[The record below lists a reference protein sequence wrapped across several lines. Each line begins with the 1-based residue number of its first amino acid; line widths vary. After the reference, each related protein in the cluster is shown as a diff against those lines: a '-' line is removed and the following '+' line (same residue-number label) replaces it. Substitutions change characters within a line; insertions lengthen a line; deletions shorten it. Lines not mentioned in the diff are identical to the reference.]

1 MGLAGAFP
9 VISLSSSTLQSAP
22 ETLDDHETLLG
33 FVIFAVL
40 TVVLA
45 WVVRLTTCYFVSHN
59 CNRKMVISLPLSGS
73 KILIQKE
80 ETH

>member
-9 VISLSSSTLQSAP
+9 VISLFSSICNLLLKPLTG
-22 ETLDDHETLLG
+22 HETLLG